1 MVTLITRRWRALG
14 TALLLLLATAAQA
27 HLMVAQ
33 RGTVQVVGDG
43 AFVVVSLPVSAF
55 TGIGADGDGRL
66 TLPALRTHWGRVEAE
81 VRQRLQL
88 SDGHGPR
95 PLEGLILSLAP
106 AQHSEAPSTA
116 AGVNI
121 GATQIVVMG
130 RFALASPA
138 AGALRLST
146 DLYGR
151 APAEQVLNIS
161 ASRSSGSGSGGVDD
175 SDSGLLVL
183 SPARPSQPLF
193 PARWAVFS
201 DYLALGAGH
210 ILGGYDHL
218 LFLLVVLAAGWRWRQ
233 ALLAVS
239 TFTLGHALTLGF
251 AVWGGWQAPAAL
263 VEPLIAATIV
273 GMAAFDWRQRRLRG
287 TADADANAP
296 AIRVRLALV
305 FACALIHGLG
315 LAQALAEL
323 GLDSTHRLLSLA
335 GFNLGIEIG
344 QLAVA
349 GAAAGV
355 MAAIRRLRGAEALD
369 SALRAASLAAMALGG
384 AWFVQRL
391 VT

>member
-1 MVTLITRRWRALG
+1 MATLLTRHWRALAS
-14 TALLLLLATAAQA
+14 ALLWLLATAAQA

-33 RGTVQVVGDG
+33 RGTVHVVGDG

-66 TLPALRTHWGRVEAE
+66 TLPALRTHWGAVEAQ

-88 SDGHGPR
+88 ADGHGPR
-95 PLEGLILSLAP
+95 PLEGVILSLAP
-106 AQHSEAPSTA
+106 AQHSDAPA
-116 AGVNI
+116 AADSLP

-146 DLYGR
+146 DLYGHD
-151 APAEQVLNIS
+151 PAEQVLNIT
-161 ASRSSGSGSGGVDD
+161 ASRGSGQG

-183 SPARPSQPLF
+183 SPARPSQALF
-193 PARWAVFS
+193 TSRWAVFG

-233 ALLAVS
+233 AVLALS
-239 TFTLGHALTLGF
+239 CFTLGHALTLGL
-251 AVWGGWQAPAAL
+251 AVWGGWQAPPAL

-273 GMAAFDWRQRRLRG
+273 AMAAFDWRARRQR
-287 TADADANAP
+287 DASDSNPGGHGSAL
-296 AIRVRLALV
+296 RLALV

-315 LAQALAEL
+315 LASTLAEL
-323 GLDSTHRLLSLA
+323 GLDSSHRLLSLA
-335 GFNLGIEIG
+335 GFNLGIELG

-349 GAAAGV
+349 GTAAVV
-355 MAAIRRLRGAEALD
+355 MGAIRQLRGGAALD
-369 SALRAASLAAMALGG
+369 SALRVASLAAMALGG
-384 AWFVQRL
+384 AWFVQRI
-391 VT
+391 VA

>member
-1 MVTLITRRWRALG
+1 MATFITRRWRALAA
-14 TALLLLLATAAQA
+14 ALLLVAALPAAQA

-33 RGTVQVVGDG
+33 RGTLHVVGDG

-55 TGIGADGDGRL
+55 TGIGADDEGRL
-66 TLPALRTHWGRVEAE
+66 TLPALRANWGRVETQ

-88 SDGHGPR
+88 ADDQGPR

-106 AQHSEAPSTA
+106 VQHSEAPSA
-116 AGVNI
+116 DAR
-121 GATQIVVMG
+121 ATQIVAMG

-151 APAEQVLNIS
+151 EPAEQVLNIT
-161 ASRSSGSGSGGVDD
+161 ASRGSGI
-175 SDSGLLVL
+175 DSGLLVL
-183 SPARPSQPLF
+183 SPARPSQALF
-193 PARWAVFS
+193 TSRWAVFS

-233 ALLAVS
+233 ALLAL
-239 TFTLGHALTLGF
+239 TCFTLGHALTLGL
-251 AVWGGWQAPAAL
+251 AVWGGWQAPPAL
-263 VEPLIAATIV
+263 VEPAIAATIV
-273 GMAAFDWRQRRLRG
+273 GMAAFDWRLRRLRDPSGNSDGGDG
-287 TADADANAP
+287 TGL
-296 AIRVRLALV
+296 RLALV

-315 LAQALAEL
+315 LASTLAEL

-335 GFNLGIEIG
+335 GFNLGIELG

-349 GAAAGV
+349 GAAAGA
-355 MAAIRRLRGAEALD
+355 MALLRRLRGAAALD
-369 SALRAASLAAMALGG
+369 TALRSASLAAMALGG

-391 VT
+391 VA

>member
-1 MVTLITRRWRALG
+1 MATHLTRRWRALAG
-14 TALLLLLATAAQA
+14 LLGLLLATAAQA

-33 RGTVQVVGDG
+33 RGTVHVVGDG

-55 TGIGADGDGRL
+55 TGIGADDEGRL
-66 TLPALRTHWGRVEAE
+66 SLPALRANQGRVEAQ

-88 SDGHGPR
+88 ADADGPR

-106 AQHSEAPSTA
+106 AQHSEAPSA
-116 AGVNI
+116 DAR
-121 GATQIVVMG
+121 ATQIVAMG

-138 AGALRLST
+138 ADGLRLST

-151 APAEQVLNIS
+151 EPAEQVLNIT
-161 ASRSSGSGSGGVDD
+161 ASRGSGHD

-183 SPARPSQPLF
+183 SPARPSQALF
-193 PARWAVFS
+193 TSRWAVFS

-233 ALLAVS
+233 ALLAL
-239 TFTLGHALTLGF
+239 TCFTLGHALTLGL
-251 AVWGGWQAPAAL
+251 AVWGGWQAPPAL

-273 GMAAFDWRQRRLRG
+273 GMAAFDGRQRRLRG
-287 TADADANAP
+287 PSGNSDDGNGTGL
-296 AIRVRLALV
+296 RLSLV

-315 LAQALAEL
+315 LASTLTEL

-335 GFNLGIEIG
+335 GFNLGIELG

-349 GAAAGV
+349 LAAAGA
-355 MAAIRRLRGAEALD
+355 MAALHRLRGAAALD
-369 SALRAASLAAMALGG
+369 TALRSASLAAMALGG

-391 VT
+391 VA